1 MLLYMTIK
9 RGSSVPQYKVI
20 KALLPNLS
28 KAEEDDEGGQHF
40 PENNHPL
47 PGKDSGM
54 FSVGVVGQRERMP
67 AATIEASACSLIN
80 EVEWKVVPSFL

>member
-67 AATIEASACSLIN
+67 AATIEASERAR
-80 EVEWKVVPSFL
+80 VP